1 MPVLVVRNAQGVAY
15 GFVAVAVDVVGVV
28 AVGTVKVV
36 VGRTGMLGIGT
47 VSIGLRPLLPIS
59 VESSG
64 MVPPLRAN
72 DPPAVPVGDITEA
85 IPLDE
90 TPADGQG
97 EVVVPIAAVLTD
109 MGAVDVTAPEPIVV
123 VPPPSNV
130 EVVIDVV
137 PALLVPIAAE

>member
-1 MPVLVVRNAQGVAY
+1 MPVLAVRNAQGVAY

-59 VESSG
+59 VESGG

-72 DPPAVPVGDITEA
+72 DPPAVPVGDIAEA

-97 EVVVPIAAVLTD
+97 EVVA
-109 MGAVDVTAPEPIVV
+109 PIVV

-130 EVVIDVV
+130 EVVIDVM